1 MRKINLATF
10 RLAPLFFW
18 QLSVQDAS
26 MNVVDLNSDYHPES
40 TEMLTLPEMP
50 DVVNS

>member
-1 MRKINLATF
+1 MQLMRKINLATF
-10 RLAPLFFW
+10 RLAPFFW

-40 TEMLTLPEMP
+40 TGMLT
-50 DVVNS
+50 